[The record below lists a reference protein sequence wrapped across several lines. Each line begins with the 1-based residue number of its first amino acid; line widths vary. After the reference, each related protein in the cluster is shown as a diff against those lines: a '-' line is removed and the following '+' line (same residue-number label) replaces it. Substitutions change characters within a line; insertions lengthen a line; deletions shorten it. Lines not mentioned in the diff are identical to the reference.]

1 MIVRHGYAVRRNK
14 DSYQRAKNRR
24 NVLVNATTCG
34 ICGHPFK
41 PGDIREADHITP
53 VSAGGSDALSNLR
66 ATHRG
71 CNRRRGQ
78 G

>member
-1 MIVRHGYAVRRNK
+1 MIVRHGYAARRNK
-14 DSYQRAKNRR
+14 DSYQRATNRR
-24 NVLVNATTCG
+24 AILANASHCA
-34 ICGHPFK
+34 ICGRAFK
-41 PGDIREADHITP
+41 PGDHREADHITP